1 MSTIKVNTIQDTGT
15 NNAMTI
21 SGGVVTFPNNPSGI
35 ITPIEIIANNTSGV
49 SAASA
54 IEIDLSTS
62 TNYIKQQIIL
72 YGLYGSTS
80 SDLRCHLRA
89 TGGAY
94 RTGATYGYGWN
105 LVERTT
111 GADTNGTGSTTDS
124 YMRLNWYGIG
134 NAATER
140 AVLTMNFH
148 LVGESSYYTTLD
160 GTKAGMDHNGNMA
173 TTHFTGQL
181 KQAESNDRFKIYP
194 SSGTLT
200 VGGYVHYGF
209 RRS

>member
-21 SGGVVTFPNNPSGI
+21 SGGVVTFPNNPSGVI
-35 ITPIEIIANNTSGV
+35 APIEIIANNTSGV
-49 SAASA
+49 SAASE

-72 YGLYGSTS
+72 YGVYGSAA
-80 SDLRCHLRA
+80 SDLYCQLRA

-94 RTGATYGYGWN
+94 RTGATYGYGYN

-111 GADTNGTGSTTDS
+111 GADTNGTGATTAN
-124 YMRLNWYGIG
+124 YMRLNWYGQG
-134 NAATER
+134 DTAVEAN
-140 AVLTMNFH
+140 VLTMNFH
-148 LVGESSYYTTLD
+148 LNGETGYYTTLD
-160 GTKAGMDHNGNMA
+160 GTKAGMASTGYMA

-194 SSGTLT
+194 SSGTLY

-209 RRS
+209 RRT